1 MLFFPRRGGPHC
13 LTQKR
18 RAYRTCTAPVAR
30 VGLAEPLTPLFSS
43 ARTGLPAAGLYQ
55 QHDGY
60 PQQGYQQGKGRASPS
75 REARYR
81 SRATRRARARAR
93 ARGGQGQQ
101 GHLHKGQGQGHG
113 QQGQQKSKGAF
124 EGSQRALTHR
134 SHRWATPTRCFASR
148 RNPQCKPESHPSG
161 KSMEQA
167 REAEPVPCGLVHV
180 ALLHACPRTESLRGG
195 AAAAVAYSTIG
206 LVDSCGVR
214 ELSNISYGLAKCGLV
229 GLDKRRVARCLTRS
243 PRWRSCRCCGSL
255 TRRASPTRRGRSPR
269 PAPALLDA
277 IATAAMPL
285 LYGFNPQELANT
297 WLGRSPKPS
306 TLHRC
311 CSTRSRRLRT
321 ETLCGSLREM
331 LI

>member
-1 MLFFPRRGGPHC
+1 MGLLTWHLRPAGWLPPEGQGGDLQQDVYGVSHTPCESCMLFFPRRGGPHC

-124 EGSQRALTHR
+124 EGPQRALTAQISQVGNAHEVLR
-134 SHRWATPTRCFASR
+134 LSPQPTV
-148 RNPQCKPESHPSG
+148 
-161 KSMEQA
+161 QA
-167 REAEPVPCGLVHV
+167 
-180 ALLHACPRTESLRGG
+180 
-195 AAAAVAYSTIG
+195 
-206 LVDSCGVR
+206 
-214 ELSNISYGLAKCGLV
+214 
-229 GLDKRRVARCLTRS
+229 
-243 PRWRSCRCCGSL
+243 
-255 TRRASPTRRGRSPR
+255 
-269 PAPALLDA
+269 
-277 IATAAMPL
+277 
-285 LYGFNPQELANT
+285 
-297 WLGRSPKPS
+297 
-306 TLHRC
+306 
-311 CSTRSRRLRT
+311 
-321 ETLCGSLREM
+321 
-331 LI
+331 